1 MTRRFQDCTDRDHE
15 GNLPF
20 HAWYTAYA
28 PYEDPEIVVTVFV
41 YSGGEGSTV
50 AIPVAQETL
59 HACFM
64 NCVNSSTADLD
75 TVSVSRDFRHQF
87 SVSAIW
93 FILFPATAYQVM
105 PARNE

>member
-1 MTRRFQDCTDRDHE
+1 MLTILFHKVCHRPVQQRQHLFGRSAEFCAFDPEIQDCTDRDHE

-50 AIPVAQETL
+50 AIPVAQEAL
-59 HACFM
+59 HA
-64 NCVNSSTADLD
+64 
-75 TVSVSRDFRHQF
+75 
-87 SVSAIW
+87 W
-93 FILFPATAYQVM
+93 FHELRP
-105 PARNE
+105 